1 MILITGGAG
10 YIGPQLI
17 HELRKDPTFR
27 DQKIVVFDSLRGRFD
42 YFGEPTK
49 GFKVFRNLQD
59 NFSNL
64 ELVTG
69 DVRHNT
75 EKINSLVKEAE
86 YVFHLGAVTGA
97 GYSND
102 NRKLYWET
110 IFDGTMNVFE
120 AAKDTELESFINI
133 SSCNIYGR
141 SPEEEL
147 NEESSINPV
156 NAYAKAKASA
166 EKVISERASKSN
178 IPVTSLRLATNFG
191 NQTPEYGGTRY
202 NLVVNK
208 FVKQAIEGEPL
219 TPYGNG
225 KNWRPFMHVKDS
237 ARMIKEV
244 AKAETDNG
252 QVFNAG
258 FTDMNHQLEE
268 IASKVQEKVEEEMDK
283 EVEIEYRREKDPGP
297 SYRVD
302 FSKLENCISTERKY
316 GLEKGISDLIA
327 HYEKGREE
335 VTEQWSP

>member
-10 YIGPQLI
+10 YIGPQLVQ
-17 HELRKDPTFR
+17 ELRNDPVFR
-27 DQKIVVFDSLRGRFD
+27 DQEIVVFDSLRGRFD

-49 GFKVFRNLQD
+49 GFKVFRNLD
-59 NFSNL
+59 ESFSRL

-75 EKINSLVKEAE
+75 EKINSLVEEAE

-110 IFDGTMNVFE
+110 IFDGTMNMFE
-120 AAKDTELESFINI
+120 AAKGTELESFINI

-141 SPEEEL
+141 SPEEKL
-147 NEESSINPV
+147 DEESSINPV

-166 EKVISERASKSN
+166 EKVISERASTEEV
-178 IPVTSLRLATNFG
+178 PVTSLRLATNFG

-237 ARMIKEV
+237 ARMIKEM
-244 AKAETDNG
+244 AKAETKNG
-252 QVFNAG
+252 EVFNAG
-258 FTDMNHQLEE
+258 FTDMNHQIEE
-268 IASKVQEKVEEEMDK
+268 IASKVREKVEEETDK
-283 EVEIEYRREKDPGP
+283 EVEIDYRREKDPGP
-297 SYRVD
+297 SYRVN
-302 FSKLENCISTERKY
+302 FSKLEGRVSIEPEY
-316 GLEKGISDLIA
+316 GLGEGVSGLIK

-335 VTEQWSP
+335 IREKWSP